1 MTTALFIGGFVVLPL
16 FGLWTWRLPV
26 VRRMDLAARLAI
38 AGAAGAVLTAVVM
51 ALLSLVQ
58 LEWSRT
64 VLFVIL
70 GVIGFATAPRPTGGG
85 RLARFRRASR
95 PPATEDRPAQ
105 DQAPGRMPGD
115 ARPPSSA
122 ITLAITLFAVITGYA
137 LLTARETAGDLHF
150 FWGPKAIGF
159 FRAGGID
166 PDFLANK
173 INPNADYPPLV
184 PLLYAWSHTVAH
196 QFSWWGALLTTLL
209 FLVGAIAIVR
219 GCSGDAD
226 GALLVAA
233 TLSFTFAIAFAAGGA
248 DPPLLF
254 FETLTLA
261 ALTFLDRD
269 PRGRDILAAL
279 GLAGAAWT
287 KIEGATFVV
296 AVVIA
301 IVIVQRSVKRAL
313 LIAAPAVLLLVGWLV
328 FLVTNDLVFGYG
340 GAKMGIYF
348 SVLPKTLVLT
358 AKSALYELYGL
369 PWLVPIALLV
379 MGRIRRA
386 ALPLVVAVLTIG
398 AAIFFYIHVPDPS
411 WWIAASAPRV
421 LLTPLVALLIAAIA
435 ATRAPGTASS

>member
-1 MTTALFIGGFVVLPL
+1 MTTALFVGGFVVLPL

-26 VRRMDLAARLAI
+26 VRQMELAARIAI

-51 ALLSLVQ
+51 AVLSLLHV
-58 LEWSRT
+58 EWSRT
-64 VLFVIL
+64 VLIMIL
-70 GVIGFATAPRPTGGG
+70 GVIGIVTAPRPLFTKNE
-85 RLARFRRASR
+85 ARGER
-95 PPATEDRPAQ
+95 
-105 DQAPGRMPGD
+105 
-115 ARPPSSA
+115 
-122 ITLAITLFAVITGYA
+122 TLAIALFAIITGYA

-166 PDFLANK
+166 PGFLANK

-209 FLVGAIAIVR
+209 FLFGAVAIVR

-248 DPPLLF
+248 DPPLVF
-254 FETLTLA
+254 FETLTLS

-313 LIAAPAVLLLVGWLV
+313 LIAAPAALLLAGWLV
-328 FLVTNDLVFGYG
+328 FLVASDLVFGYG

-348 SVLPKTLVLT
+348 NILPKTLVLT

-369 PWLVPIALLV
+369 PWLVPIALLA
-379 MGRIRRA
+379 MGRTRRA

-421 LLTPLVALLIAAIA
+421 LLTPLLALLIAAIA
-435 ATRAPGTASS
+435 ATRATRSPGAEPS